1 MNRRFT
7 RATTR
12 RLKAAGEDPAT
23 APVHRFDSP
32 DDRHLTSE
40 EDTQVNHANGHAP
53 PTPVYSDLPPRPEK
67 IDPVEGA
74 ARAII
79 PVSLAHP
86 VEAAKAKAERMWQ
99 SFAFHGLR
107 APWYQLEVIG
117 WTPRGLHRIIVGLW
131 SWATDGENA
140 QMRAVARETKDM
152 DRYLM
157 LDEQRDRHV
166 RRRFL
171 PAALLGA
178 AVIGSVALVLA
189 GLFTGV
195 ALPLAALAGLILSWV
210 YGRGFG
216 APEDRAAFPSAVV
229 AGPGVKKITDGMLI
243 RAFIDAGLCKEDRPI
258 DFAQPVTEDLR
269 AKGWHAIVVLPGHK
283 TADEA
288 VKARVKLAAA
298 LDVDEARVFPERIRG
313 ETGSARRVSL
323 LVTNKD
329 PMAAK
334 PRPTPLLK
342 AKQIDVWKPVPIG
355 MRPNG
360 ETFEAA
366 VVGTNILIGGIP
378 GSGKTFTTRLFPAA
392 GALDPT
398 VRLIFADGKGGA
410 DLMPFEQVAH
420 WFVAGERGAAVT
432 GLEKM
437 LLGLIDDMEWRYDRL
452 RTFARAGMV
461 RESKITPA
469 IARNPELEMPLVMV
483 VIDEVQ
489 TYFDHP
495 QYGEAIKAAI
505 IKLVRQGRA
514 VGITFVLTTQRPDHK
529 TIPTNL
535 RDIIGTRLC
544 HRVDGLTSAKMI
556 LGDTLPAGLEP
567 WTIQRHQV
575 GAFYALGADADNK
588 VAQFDHLLV
597 KGDFADDLAI
607 TRIVGQARKLR
618 EGEGLLT
625 GFAAG
630 EGEIEEETPPELLGD
645 VITVFRPGEKKL
657 WSETLCDRL
666 GDHKPITYSGWT
678 VNTLQKNLATFGVAT
693 KDVWSRPDAG
703 GEAKTKKGV
712 ELEVVLREHAKQI
725 PDTPEGLT

>member
-1 MNRRFT
+1 MTRRFT

-40 EDTQVNHANGHAP
+40 DDPEVTRHANGHVLP
-53 PTPVYSDLPPRPEK
+53 ERHSDLPPRPERT
-67 IDPVEGA
+67 DRVEGA
-74 ARAII
+74 PRAII
-79 PVSLAHP
+79 PDALAHP
-86 VEAAKAKAERMWQ
+86 VDAAKARAERMWLA
-99 SFAFHGLR
+99 FAFHAVR
-107 APWYQLEVIG
+107 SPWYQIESLL
-117 WTPRGLHRIIVGLW
+117 WTPQGLHRIITGLW
-131 SWATDGENA
+131 SWSTDGENA

-157 LDEQRDRHV
+157 LDEQRDKHV

-171 PAALLGA
+171 PASMIGGAVVGSMAAVTAGLMIPGARLPALLGLL
-178 AVIGSVALVLA
+178 G
-189 GLFTGV
+189 
-195 ALPLAALAGLILSWV
+195 LSWV

-216 APEDRAAFPSAVV
+216 APEDRPAFPSSVV

-258 DFAQPVTEDLR
+258 DFAQPVAENLR
-269 AKGWHAIVVLPGHK
+269 AKGWHAVIVLPGDK

-288 VKARVKLAAA
+288 VKARVKLASA

-313 ETGSARRVSL
+313 EGGSARRVSL

-342 AKQIDVWKPVPIG
+342 AKQLDVWTPVPIG

-360 ETFEAA
+360 EAFEAA

-392 GALDPT
+392 AALDPT

-410 DLMPFEQVAH
+410 DLMPFEQIAH
-420 WFVAGERGAAVT
+420 WFVAGERGAAVS
-432 GLEKM
+432 GLDKM

-469 IARNPELEMPLVMV
+469 IARNPELAMPLVMV

-495 QYGEAIKAAI
+495 QHGEAIKASV

-544 HRVDGLTSAKMI
+544 HRVDGLISAKMI

-575 GAFYALGADADNK
+575 GAFFALGADADNK

-607 TRIVGQARKLR
+607 SRIVGQGRQLR

-645 VITVFRPGEKKL
+645 VITVYRPGEKQL
-657 WSETLCDRL
+657 WSETVCDRL
-666 GDHKPITYSGWT
+666 GDFKPLTYSGWT
-678 VNTLQKNLATFGVAT
+678 VITLQKNLATFGVST
-693 KDVWSRPDAG
+693 KDVWSRPDGG

-712 ELEVVLREHAKQI
+712 VLEVVLREHAKQI